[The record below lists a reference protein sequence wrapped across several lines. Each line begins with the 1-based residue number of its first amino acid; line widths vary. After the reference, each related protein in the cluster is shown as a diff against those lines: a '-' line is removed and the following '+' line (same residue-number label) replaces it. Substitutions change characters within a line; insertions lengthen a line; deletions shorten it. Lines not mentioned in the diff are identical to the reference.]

1 MMIGPYIRINRGS
14 TEENAYKYKEL
25 LRETEKIGIEKARL
39 RGIDARIEQ
48 TIHKDLIARIE
59 TFGE

>member
-39 RGIDARIEQ
+39 RVLMLALNKQSIKILLLE
-48 TIHKDLIARIE
+48 
-59 TFGE
+59 